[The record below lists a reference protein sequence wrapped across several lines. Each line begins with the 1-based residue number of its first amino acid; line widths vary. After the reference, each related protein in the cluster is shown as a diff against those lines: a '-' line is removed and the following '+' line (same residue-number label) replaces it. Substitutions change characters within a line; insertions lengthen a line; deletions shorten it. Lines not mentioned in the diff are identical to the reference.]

1 MNKMGKKS
9 SFEVRVLDRINE
21 LMAELNM
28 TPTELCKKS
37 DIPKQTMSSWF
48 SRQRVPSIPALKKIC
63 DVFGIS
69 MAKFFTLSDMRADKT
84 EISLLEKEI
93 QDELPEVAREDYI
106 CFLKTVSSQL
116 KRTARRKK

>member
-9 SFEVRVLDRINE
+9 SFEGRVLNRINE

-28 TPTELCKKS
+28 TPTELCEKS
-37 DIPKQTMSSWF
+37 GIPKQTMSSWF
-48 SRQRVPSIPALKKIC
+48 SRQSVPSIPVLKKIC

-69 MAKFFTLSDMRADKT
+69 MAKFFTPSDEGADKA
-84 EISLLEKEI
+84 EISHLEREI

-106 CFLKTVSSQL
+106 CFLKTVDSQL
-116 KRTARRKK
+116 KRTTRRKK